1 MYKSRITI
9 FHTLTNHES
18 RTIHT
23 RIDAANMDE
32 LEFDIYVQVTNNDHP
47 YTHESRVTNYTYQ
60 NICSQY

>member
-32 LEFDIYVQVTNNDHP
+32 LEFDIYVQVTNN
-47 YTHESRVTNYTYQ
+47 ESRSIHTRIEV
-60 NICSQY
+60 ILMS